1 MAGVGND
8 SSNYLMKIGCAL
20 YLVMEV
26 QTERPYT
33 SGLAR
38 IHLYWSFIAV
48 SGLGR
53 FSLML
58 YPHGL
63 GSHYVTLFHII
74 VHQRLF
80 LICWP
85 NGLC

>member
-1 MAGVGND
+1 MQCSLKHMCQEVMVHYIFICPGVGND

-26 QTERPYT
+26 QTERPLV

-38 IHLYWSFIAV
+38 IHLYWSF
-48 SGLGR
+48 
-53 FSLML
+53 
-58 YPHGL
+58 
-63 GSHYVTLFHII
+63 I